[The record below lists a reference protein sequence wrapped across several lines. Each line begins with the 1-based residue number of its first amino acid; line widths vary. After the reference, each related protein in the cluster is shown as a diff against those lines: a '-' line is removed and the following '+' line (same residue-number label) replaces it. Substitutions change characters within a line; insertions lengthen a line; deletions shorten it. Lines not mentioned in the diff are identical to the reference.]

1 MIRDVF
7 TTLFL
12 PRHDLKLVE
21 LQPEDSA
28 RMLDEGAH
36 AQGARGCPGVQG
48 GGQVPNLKGVSE
60 GLHTVWFIRDT
71 FIRDTFIGRHLY
83 RGQPIYRGH
92 DRAYYIL
99 AKNIA

>member
-7 TTLFL
+7 TTLFS

-36 AQGARGCPGVQG
+36 AQGARGGAGVKG
-48 GGQVPNLKGVSE
+48 GGQVPDLEISQ
-60 GLHTVWFIRDT
+60 GL
-71 FIRDTFIGRHLY
+71 L
-83 RGQPIYRGH
+83 
-92 DRAYYIL
+92 RAVNECLGFQKICCIEYFMGIH
-99 AKNIA
+99 IISVC